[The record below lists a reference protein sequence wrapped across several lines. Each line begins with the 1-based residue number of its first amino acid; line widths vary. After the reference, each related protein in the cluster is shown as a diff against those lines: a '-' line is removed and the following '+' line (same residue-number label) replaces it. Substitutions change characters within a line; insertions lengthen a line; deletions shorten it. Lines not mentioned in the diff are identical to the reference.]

1 MRNCT
6 NSTARTI
13 LRSSRTTSAYNIV
26 ENVQHLRR
34 PCNSS
39 RTTNTN
45 ALRLFITA
53 PIRHICLYCLTTPLG
68 SRHHQRSNTS
78 PSIAI

>member
-6 NSTARTI
+6 NIRSCAR
-13 LRSSRTTSAYNIV
+13 LAQ
-26 ENVQHLRR
+26 QHLRR

-39 RTTNTN
+39 RTTNKN

-53 PIRHICLYCLTTPLG
+53 PIRHICLYCLTNPLG